1 MRIARLL
8 TPALVLAFLP
18 TAGFTGASTADP
30 PTRVGRLSFLRGA
43 VSFRPAGE
51 DDWADASLNY
61 PLTTGDHLWSDD
73 DGRAEVS
80 LGSTAI
86 RLARY
91 TAVGF
96 LDLDDHTSQL
106 RLSQG
111 SVQVRLRNLEED
123 DSFEIDTPNGA
134 ISLLRPGS
142 YVVDVD
148 STGDTTIVT
157 VRRGEAEVTAAGSS
171 FSVRSDQAATLVG
184 TDWPTYDVHDP
195 LAPDAWEDWCA
206 SRDRRAD
213 HARSASYVS
222 RDMPGYE
229 DLDDYGDWRV
239 TPTYGAVWVPRGV
252 VGGWAPY
259 RYGHWAW
266 VEPWGWTWIDDA
278 PWGFAPFHYG
288 RWVYWQGGW
297 GWVPGRVVA
306 VRPVYAPALV
316 VFVGGGGSSLY
327 LRVGGGSGVGWFPL
341 APGEVYV
348 PGYRVSDAYVRRVN
362 VTNVNITNIR
372 ITNIDVTRV
381 RYKNR
386 DVANGVTVVTRET
399 FAGARP
405 VDRNVVVVTRE
416 RASAAPVVGTTAPVA
431 PTRESVLI
439 RRGPGG
445 GPARRPPDVTVRRQ
459 VVVRNTPPL
468 PPVPFEARE
477 RELRAHPGRPLDDA
491 AVAALRGRTPAHG
504 DPLVRP
510 ATPPGRAGGG
520 PAPGMRPARQGL
532 PEARPA
538 PPPEERRGRGRQRE
552 TAPPADQRERPAP
565 VERRA
570 PPTERPAPVERQ
582 TPPPAERP
590 APVERPSPR
599 ERQRPQP
606 REKTPPR
613 DERERPAPPAP
624 PAPEE
629 RQAPPPAERPAPVE
643 RPAPRERERP
653 QPREKAPPAE
663 ERERPAP
670 AERPAPPPTE
680 RPAPPERPAPAQ
692 PRQAQPPERPTPPPA
707 ERPAPP
713 PTEKQEPEG
722 RRQGPERRRRAKQD
736 SSETRREKP

>member
-1 MRIARLL
+1 MPPAAAAANDASARPSLAQSMTASDASASPPSAPASASAARGRPRQWSHAHTATAPPTVVNLVTNAPRNVRTQAANSGAEGRKIEQGSRGERQRHAGRDGIDREADQPGVQREEQGHVARAAEAARVRTGTIEDPAGQVLRERSPHAARIVLRQGPRPVPEDQRERAGERDEARDPDEPPLRPRQRIHARITHSPRPGLSLASKREHRRWFPRRRNVTFEPGTALFAETAMRIARLL

-18 TAGFTGASTADP
+18 TAGFTSASTADP

-43 VSFRPAGE
+43 VSFRPAGG

-61 PLTTGDHLWSDD
+61 PLTTGDHIWSDD

-106 RLSQG
+106 RLSPG

-195 LAPDAWEDWCA
+195 LAPDEWEDWCA

-213 HARSASYVS
+213 NARSASYVS

-278 PWGFAPFHYG
+278 PRGFAPFHYG

-297 GWVPGRVVA
+297 GWVPGRAVA
-306 VRPVYAPALV
+306 WRPV
-316 VFVGGGGSSLY
+316 
-327 LRVGGGSGVGWFPL
+327 
-341 APGEVYV
+341 
-348 PGYRVSDAYVRRVN
+348 
-362 VTNVNITNIR
+362 
-372 ITNIDVTRV
+372 
-381 RYKNR
+381 
-386 DVANGVTVVTRET
+386 
-399 FAGARP
+399 
-405 VDRNVVVVTRE
+405 
-416 RASAAPVVGTTAPVA
+416 
-431 PTRESVLI
+431 
-439 RRGPGG
+439 
-445 GPARRPPDVTVRRQ
+445 
-459 VVVRNTPPL
+459 
-468 PPVPFEARE
+468 
-477 RELRAHPGRPLDDA
+477 
-491 AVAALRGRTPAHG
+491 
-504 DPLVRP
+504 
-510 ATPPGRAGGG
+510 
-520 PAPGMRPARQGL
+520 
-532 PEARPA
+532 
-538 PPPEERRGRGRQRE
+538 
-552 TAPPADQRERPAP
+552 
-565 VERRA
+565 
-570 PPTERPAPVERQ
+570 
-582 TPPPAERP
+582 
-590 APVERPSPR
+590 
-599 ERQRPQP
+599 
-606 REKTPPR
+606 
-613 DERERPAPPAP
+613 
-624 PAPEE
+624 
-629 RQAPPPAERPAPVE
+629 
-643 RPAPRERERP
+643 
-653 QPREKAPPAE
+653 
-663 ERERPAP
+663 
-670 AERPAPPPTE
+670 
-680 RPAPPERPAPAQ
+680 
-692 PRQAQPPERPTPPPA
+692 
-707 ERPAPP
+707 
-713 PTEKQEPEG
+713 
-722 RRQGPERRRRAKQD
+722 
-736 SSETRREKP
+736 